1 MVPGHKGATASL
13 NCRSRNGIPTRLG
26 RKSPKVEFR
35 GSDFEKI
42 LCTNVGGRNRSR
54 LQLDPRSSPPQVGH
68 VNTGLQETSSCV
80 LTALKK
86 MEGSTITNSVN
97 IVENG
102 KVQEIIGTSD
112 AYQLYLIR
120 LTAESDDTKVEVFN
134 VLNWSDFKVSKF
146 KDALSPCVSGLKIQ
160 LRARGG
166 RGKSQRKS
174 GAFTGE

>member
-1 MVPGHKGATASL
+1 MEFQQGWGASL
-13 NCRSRNGIPTRLG
+13 PKSNFGDLTL
-26 RKSPKVEFR
+26 RKFFVPMLA
-35 GSDFEKI
+35 GAI
-42 LCTNVGGRNRSR
+42 AVGCSWT
-54 LQLDPRSSPPQVGH
+54 PRSSPPQVGH